1 MINLTVKKERVGPV
15 LGRHPWIF
23 SGALSKIPDG
33 ISSGTPV
40 HLIDDKGNFLA
51 QGYFSSYSQI
61 AVRVWS
67 YDKNEEVNDQFF
79 IDRISK
85 AYDLRKT
92 FVESKKTNAYR
103 LVNSENDFL
112 PGLIVD
118 KYADYLVVQFH
129 TAGIENW
136 KDSIVKALEKIMK
149 PKGIYERSD
158 VKVREIEKLEKKT
171 GLLSGEVPE
180 TVTILEN
187 GFKFLVDV
195 ISGQK
200 TGFFLDQRD
209 KRAALTKY
217 VEGKNVLNCFSYTG
231 GFSVYALAAGAKKV
245 VSVDVSASALELA
258 KQNMELNKLDL
269 GKCEFV
275 CEDVKRYLAAVKPG
289 EFDVIILDP
298 PAFIKDRRK
307 IEEGLV
313 GYRKINEMGLRAL
326 ESNGI
331 LVSCSC
337 SSHLKMTDFRYVLS
351 MAGRSANKT
360 MRIVETYTH
369 GMDHPEIVAFTEG
382 EYLKV
387 VFGIID

>member
-23 SGALSKIPDG
+23 SGALKYIPNG
-33 ISSGTPV
+33 VASGTPV
-40 HLIDDKGNFLA
+40 RLVDDSGKFLA

-67 YDKNEEVNDQFF
+67 YDEKEEINDQFF
-79 IDRISK
+79 VNRISR
-85 AYDLRKT
+85 AYEIRKQ
-92 FVESKKTNAYR
+92 FVENKKTNAYR

-136 KDSIVKALEKIMK
+136 KDSIVKALEEILE

-171 GLLSGEVPE
+171 GLLSGKVPE

-187 GFKFLVDV
+187 GFKFLVD
-195 ISGQK
+195 IITGQK

-209 KRAALTKY
+209 KRAALSKY
-217 VEGKNVLNCFSYTG
+217 VEGKNVLNCFSYSG

-245 VSVDVSASALELA
+245 VSVDVSADALELA
-258 KQNMELNKLDL
+258 KKNVELNKLDL
-269 GKCEFV
+269 DKCEFI
-275 CEDVKRYLAAVKPG
+275 CEDVKI
-289 EFDVIILDP
+289 F
-298 PAFIKDRRK
+298 
-307 IEEGLV
+307 
-313 GYRKINEMGLRAL
+313 
-326 ESNGI
+326 
-331 LVSCSC
+331 
-337 SSHLKMTDFRYVLS
+337 
-351 MAGRSANKT
+351 GRC
-360 MRIVETYTH
+360 
-369 GMDHPEIVAFTEG
+369 
-382 EYLKV
+382 
-387 VFGIID
+387 

>member
-15 LGRHPWIF
+15 LGRHPLIF
-23 SGALSKIPDG
+23 SGALKYIPNG
-33 ISSGTPV
+33 VASGTPV
-40 HLIDDKGNFLA
+40 RLVDDSGKFLA

-67 YDKNEEVNDQFF
+67 YDEKEEINDQFF
-79 IDRISK
+79 VNRISR
-85 AYDLRKT
+85 AYEIRKQ
-92 FVESKKTNAYR
+92 FVENKKTNAYR

-136 KDSIVKALEKIMK
+136 KDSIVKALEEILE

-171 GLLSGEVPE
+171 GLLSGKVPE

-187 GFKFLVDV
+187 GFKFLVD
-195 ISGQK
+195 IITGQK

-209 KRAALTKY
+209 KRAALSKY
-217 VEGKNVLNCFSYTG
+217 VEGKNVLNCFSYSG

-245 VSVDVSASALELA
+245 VSVDVSADALELA
-258 KQNMELNKLDL
+258 KKNVELNKLDL
-269 GKCEFV
+269 DKCEFI
-275 CEDVKRYLAAVKPG
+275 CEDVKKYLADVKPG

-326 ESNGI
+326 EKNGI
-331 LVSCSC
+331 LVTCSC
-337 SSHLKMTDFRYVLS
+337 SSHLKMTDFRYALS

-360 MRIVETYTH
+360 MRIIETYTH

-387 VFGIID
+387 IFGVVE